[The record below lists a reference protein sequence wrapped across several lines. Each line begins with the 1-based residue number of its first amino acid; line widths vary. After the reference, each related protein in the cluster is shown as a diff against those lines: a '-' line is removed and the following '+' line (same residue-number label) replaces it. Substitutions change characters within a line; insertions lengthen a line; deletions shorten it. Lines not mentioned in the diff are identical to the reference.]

1 MKIKK
6 IRFFKFLGLSLL
18 VVLLG
23 ISGSLQAMDLPKTI
37 DKTNC
42 AQYKDILIPAMYRAV
57 ERGDFVITPGTINF
71 NYKYSDAFLAAGQ
84 KNAGK
89 FDIGPDGELISKS
102 TG

>member
-1 MKIKK
+1 MTQKGFFWILEKPKEEKVKIKK

-42 AQYKDILIPAMYRAV
+42 
-57 ERGDFVITPGTINF
+57 
-71 NYKYSDAFLAAGQ
+71 S
-84 KNAGK
+84 
-89 FDIGPDGELISKS
+89 
-102 TG
+102 